1 MVSWLGLPYLG
12 ENGYKDQEAVV
23 ALAGAKRN
31 VARDGG
37 VLALSEELAAELDS
51 FFRPMNRK
59 LDLLLGW
66 PTGYPV

>member
-1 MVSWLGLPYLG
+1 MVSWLELPYVG

-37 VLALSEELAAELDS
+37 VSALSEEHAAALDD

-59 LDLLLGW
+59 LDLLLGR

>member
-1 MVSWLGLPYLG
+1 MVAWLELPYVG

-31 VARDGG
+31 VAEDGG
-37 VLALSEELAAELDS
+37 VSADDEHAAALDD

-59 LDLLLGW
+59 LDLALGR